1 MRMKSRLKRLWAMV
15 RKETIQMVRDW
26 PTLGM
31 VIVLPVVELF
41 LVSYMGA
48 SLLDHMPTIVADQS
62 LDSHSRAFVNA
73 LEVSGFFAVTEY
85 VDSEAAVI
93 RAIDEGEAYVGVVIP
108 PNFAERVAQGDA
120 QALVIL
126 DGSDT
131 FIVQSAYSAA
141 GAIAQAHGMELMM
154 NTARRM
160 GRANIAQ
167 LPINTFIR
175 ILYNPNIDELIF
187 LIPGM
192 TAMLLQLVCVNITVS
207 SVVRERELGT
217 IEQILVTPTR
227 PLELIMGKMV
237 PPILVVTADLF
248 IIIGLGVYWFKVPF
262 QGSLPLFCWLS
273 LLFIISSLGMGV
285 LFSTICK
292 NQKQAQQISAML
304 MMFTMLLSGLLYPR
318 ATMPPVVQF
327 IGNLIPATYFIRI
340 ARGIITKGVGISFL
354 WNDVIALLIYAAVIV
369 LAAGVTFKRRLD

>member
-1 MRMKSRLKRLWAMV
+1 MV

-41 LVSYMGA
+41 LVSYMGD
-48 SLLDHMPTIVADQS
+48 SMLNHMPTIVADFS
-62 LDSHSRAFVNA
+62 LDGRSRAFVNA
-73 LEVSGFFAVTEY
+73 LEVSGFFAVSEY
-85 VDSEAAVI
+85 VDSEADVL

-108 PNFAERVAQGDA
+108 PDFAGQVARGDA
-120 QALVIL
+120 QVLIIL

-131 FIVQSAYSAA
+131 FVVQSAYSAA

-154 NTARRM
+154 ETARRM
-160 GRANIAQ
+160 GRANMAQ

-187 LIPGM
+187 LIPGL
-192 TAMLLQLVCVNITVS
+192 TAMLLQLVCVNITVT

-217 IEQILVTPTR
+217 MEQILVTPTR

-237 PPILVVTADLF
+237 PPILVVAVDLL

-327 IGNLIPATYFIRI
+327 IGDLVPATYFIRI

-354 WNDVIALLIYAAVIV
+354 WNDVIALMIYGAVIV
-369 LAAGVTFKRRLD
+369 LAAGFTFKKRLD

>member
-1 MRMKSRLKRLWAMV
+1 MKSRLKRLWAMV